1 MILKQSQTLEENC
14 PHNAWVKWLLGRF
27 LNLWTRTQIHPFFPA
42 HGQNVN
48 KLSRVFSLFVT
59 FSDFLLNSCLKL
71 VGTPVFQ
78 GRNYSRKMARAG
90 SDFAFSSSGFAFSS
104 SGQLG
109 PRLDSRTSSS
119 NTPKSSKKRLG
130 RARARA
136 QARSAPIGYKV
147 LYLSG

>member
-1 MILKQSQTLEENC
+1 MKISNLEFEVFC
-14 PHNAWVKWLLGRF
+14 PKIR
-27 LNLWTRTQIHPFFPA
+27 QIEVRSAPLSY
-42 HGQNVN
+42 NVN

-136 QARSAPIGYKV
+136 RAQARSAPTIY
-147 LYLSG
+147 S

>member
-1 MILKQSQTLEENC
+1 
-14 PHNAWVKWLLGRF
+14 
-27 LNLWTRTQIHPFFPA
+27 
-42 HGQNVN
+42 
-48 KLSRVFSLFVT
+48 
-59 FSDFLLNSCLKL
+59 
-71 VGTPVFQ
+71 
-78 GRNYSRKMARAG
+78 MARAG

-136 QARSAPIGYKV
+136 RAQARSAPSIFTV
-147 LYLSG
+147 HIVRTWWATLLYYFINPFPCAF